1 MYNNMTVYSIRENI
15 VCFSGLHVPKD
26 VFIFGGGGYI
36 LYSLQHL
43 ARVNKK
49 IIIYK

>member
-15 VCFSGLHVPKD
+15 VCFSAHVPKD
-26 VFIFGGGGYI
+26 VFIFGVGGYI